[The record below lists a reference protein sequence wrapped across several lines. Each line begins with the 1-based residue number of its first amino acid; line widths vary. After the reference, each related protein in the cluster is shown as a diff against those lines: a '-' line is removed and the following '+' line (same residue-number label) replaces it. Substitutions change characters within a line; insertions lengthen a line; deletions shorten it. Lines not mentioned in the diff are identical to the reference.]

1 MKASIRDKKLLTL
14 AEVTSLLGSGITG
27 RCLRIGWLKP
37 CATEA
42 GVTKPSKVYSM
53 ALVEEIE
60 NRIQCGNYPIEI
72 ENGRSPK

>member
-1 MKASIRDKKLLTL
+1 MKASIREKKILTL

-27 RCLRIGWLKP
+27 RCLRIGWLRP
-37 CATEA
+37 CAEEKSL
-42 GVTKPSKVYSM
+42 TKPAKVYSM
-53 ALVEEIE
+53 RLVEEIE